1 MPYPKSHKSKT
12 KERILASATELFSR
26 NGFQKVSIG
35 QIMKLAKMTHGA
47 FYAHFA
53 SKEALYNESV
63 RLTID
68 NSRAAR
74 LVKGPLSLQ
83 HLTELVANYCNLQE
97 LEAKH
102 KPGPEAVLF
111 NEIGSEKAEIRTM
124 FEASYMSMKK
134 MLETR
139 LIALSKL
146 KQLPFADDRK
156 AIADKSRVILAS
168 LVGAVAIAKSLPGEV
183 ERKQVLV
190 ATQRQI
196 LLMLGVSEAEAERMM
211 QAQLCVKRTPS
222 CCFSKHNHF
231 CTTCG
236 R

>member
-111 NEIGSEKAEIRTM
+111 NEIGSEKTEIRTL

-146 KQLPFADDRK
+146 KQLPFANDRN

-183 ERKQVLV
+183 ERKQVLI

-196 LLMLGVSEAEAERMM
+196 LLMLGVSETEAESML
-211 QAQLCVKRTPS
+211 QAQ
-222 CCFSKHNHF
+222 
-231 CTTCG
+231 
-236 R
+236 

>member
-111 NEIGSEKAEIRTM
+111 NEIGSEKAEIRTL

-146 KQLPFADDRK
+146 KQLPFANDRN

-183 ERKQVLV
+183 ERKQVLI

-196 LLMLGVSEAEAERMM
+196 LLMLGVSETEAERML
-211 QAQLCVKRTPS
+211 QAQ
-222 CCFSKHNHF
+222 
-231 CTTCG
+231 
-236 R
+236 

>member
-53 SKEALYNESV
+53 SKEALYHESV

-102 KPGPEAVLF
+102 RPGPEAVLF
-111 NEIGSEKAEIRTM
+111 NEIGSEKAEIRTL

-146 KQLPFADDRK
+146 NQLPFANDRK
-156 AIADKSRVILAS
+156 VIADKSRVILAL

-183 ERKQVLV
+183 ERKQVLL

-196 LLMLGVSEAEAERMM
+196 LLMLGVSEAEADHMM
-211 QAQLCVKRTPS
+211 QAQ
-222 CCFSKHNHF
+222 
-231 CTTCG
+231 
-236 R
+236 

>member
-1 MPYPKSHKSKT
+1 
-12 KERILASATELFSR
+12 
-26 NGFQKVSIG
+26 
-35 QIMKLAKMTHGA
+35 MTHGA

-111 NEIGSEKAEIRTM
+111 NEIGSEKAEIRTL

-146 KQLPFADDRK
+146 KQLPFANDRK

-211 QAQLCVKRTPS
+211 QAQ
-222 CCFSKHNHF
+222 
-231 CTTCG
+231 
-236 R
+236 

>member
-111 NEIGSEKAEIRTM
+111 NEIGSEKAEIRTL

-146 KQLPFADDRK
+146 KKLPFADDRK

-211 QAQLCVKRTPS
+211 QAQ
-222 CCFSKHNHF
+222 
-231 CTTCG
+231 
-236 R
+236 

>member
-211 QAQLCVKRTPS
+211 QTQ
-222 CCFSKHNHF
+222 
-231 CTTCG
+231 
-236 R
+236 

>member
-26 NGFQKVSIG
+26 YGFQKVSIG

-102 KPGPEAVLF
+102 RPGPEAVLF
-111 NEIGSEKAEIRTM
+111 NEIGSEKAEIRTL

-146 KQLPFADDRK
+146 KQLPFANDRK

-168 LVGAVAIAKSLPGEV
+168 LVGAVALAKSLPGEV
-183 ERKQVLV
+183 ERKQVLL

-211 QAQLCVKRTPS
+211 QAQ
-222 CCFSKHNHF
+222 
-231 CTTCG
+231 
-236 R
+236 

>member
-102 KPGPEAVLF
+102 RPGPEAVLF

-146 KQLPFADDRK
+146 KQLPFANDRK

-183 ERKQVLV
+183 ERKQVLL

-211 QAQLCVKRTPS
+211 QAQ
-222 CCFSKHNHF
+222 
-231 CTTCG
+231 
-236 R
+236 

>member
-26 NGFQKVSIG
+26 NGFHKVSIG

-53 SKEALYNESV
+53 SKEALYHESI
-63 RLTID
+63 RLTLD

-146 KQLPFADDRK
+146 KQLPLANDRK
-156 AIADKSRVILAS
+156 LIADKSRVILAS
-168 LVGAVAIAKSLPGEV
+168 LVGAVAIAKSLPEEM
-183 ERKQVLV
+183 ERKQVLL

-211 QAQLCVKRTPS
+211 QAQ
-222 CCFSKHNHF
+222 
-231 CTTCG
+231 
-236 R
+236 

>member
-26 NGFQKVSIG
+26 YGFQKVSIG

-102 KPGPEAVLF
+102 RPGPEAVLF

-146 KQLPFADDRK
+146 KQLPFANDRK

-183 ERKQVLV
+183 ERKQVLL

-211 QAQLCVKRTPS
+211 QAQ
-222 CCFSKHNHF
+222 
-231 CTTCG
+231 
-236 R
+236 

>member
-111 NEIGSEKAEIRTM
+111 NEIGSEKTEIRTL

-146 KQLPFADDRK
+146 KQLPFANDRN

-183 ERKQVLV
+183 ERKQVLI

-196 LLMLGVSEAEAERMM
+196 LLMLGVSETEAERML
-211 QAQLCVKRTPS
+211 QAQ
-222 CCFSKHNHF
+222 
-231 CTTCG
+231 
-236 R
+236 

>member
-26 NGFQKVSIG
+26 NGFHKVSIG

-53 SKEALYNESV
+53 SKEALYHESV

-74 LVKGPLSLQ
+74 LVKGPLSLK

-111 NEIGSEKAEIRTM
+111 NEIGSEKAEIRTL

-146 KQLPFADDRK
+146 KQLPFATDRK
-156 AIADKSRVILAS
+156 AISDKSRVILAS
-168 LVGAVAIAKSLPGEV
+168 LIGAVAIAKSLPGEV

-196 LLMLGVSEAEAERMM
+196 LLMLGVSETEAERMM
-211 QAQLCVKRTPS
+211 QAQ
-222 CCFSKHNHF
+222 
-231 CTTCG
+231 
-236 R
+236 

>member
-47 FYAHFA
+47 FYAHLA
-53 SKEALYNESV
+53 SKEALYHESV

-102 KPGPEAVLF
+102 RPGPEAVLF
-111 NEIGSEKAEIRTM
+111 NEIGSEKAEIRTL

-146 KQLPFADDRK
+146 KQLPFANDRK
-156 AIADKSRVILAS
+156 VIADKSRVILAL

-183 ERKQVLV
+183 ERKQVLL

-196 LLMLGVSEAEAERMM
+196 LLMLGVSEAEADHMM
-211 QAQLCVKRTPS
+211 QAQ
-222 CCFSKHNHF
+222 
-231 CTTCG
+231 
-236 R
+236 

>member
-102 KPGPEAVLF
+102 RPGPEAVLF
-111 NEIGSEKAEIRTM
+111 NEIGSEKAEIRTL

-146 KQLPFADDRK
+146 KQLPFANDRK

-183 ERKQVLV
+183 ERKQVLL

-196 LLMLGVSEAEAERMM
+196 LLMIGVSEAEAERMM
-211 QAQLCVKRTPS
+211 QAQ
-222 CCFSKHNHF
+222 
-231 CTTCG
+231 
-236 R
+236 

>member
-111 NEIGSEKAEIRTM
+111 NEIGSEKAEIRTL

-146 KQLPFADDRK
+146 KQLPFAGDRK

-211 QAQLCVKRTPS
+211 QAQ
-222 CCFSKHNHF
+222 
-231 CTTCG
+231 
-236 R
+236 

>member
-102 KPGPEAVLF
+102 RPGPEAVLF
-111 NEIGSEKAEIRTM
+111 NEIGSEKAEIRTL

-146 KQLPFADDRK
+146 KQLPFANDRN

-183 ERKQVLV
+183 ERKQVLI

-196 LLMLGVSEAEAERMM
+196 LLMLGVSETEAERML
-211 QAQLCVKRTPS
+211 QAQ
-222 CCFSKHNHF
+222 
-231 CTTCG
+231 
-236 R
+236 

>member
-53 SKEALYNESV
+53 SKEALYHESV

-74 LVKGPLSLQ
+74 LVKGPLSLK
-83 HLTELVANYCNLQE
+83 HLTKLVDNYCNLQE
-97 LEAKH
+97 QEAKH

-111 NEIGSEKAEIRTM
+111 NEIGSEKAEIRTL

-139 LIALSKL
+139 LMALSKL
-146 KQLPFADDRK
+146 KQLPFAADRH

-168 LVGAVAIAKSLPGEV
+168 LVGAVAIAKSLPSEA
-183 ERKQVLV
+183 ERKQVLI

-196 LLMLGVSEAEAERMM
+196 LLMLGISDTEAERML
-211 QAQLCVKRTPS
+211 QAQ
-222 CCFSKHNHF
+222 
-231 CTTCG
+231 
-236 R
+236 

>member
-111 NEIGSEKAEIRTM
+111 NEIGSEKAEIRTL

-146 KQLPFADDRK
+146 KQLPFANDRK

-168 LVGAVAIAKSLPGEV
+168 LVGAVAIAKSLPGEA

-211 QAQLCVKRTPS
+211 QAQ
-222 CCFSKHNHF
+222 
-231 CTTCG
+231 
-236 R
+236 

>member
-53 SKEALYNESV
+53 SKEALYHESV

-102 KPGPEAVLF
+102 RPGPEAVLF
-111 NEIGSEKAEIRTM
+111 NEIGSEKAEIRTL

-146 KQLPFADDRK
+146 KQLPFANDRK
-156 AIADKSRVILAS
+156 VIADKSRVILAL

-183 ERKQVLV
+183 ERKQVLL

-196 LLMLGVSEAEAERMM
+196 LLMLGVSEAEADHMM
-211 QAQLCVKRTPS
+211 QAQ
-222 CCFSKHNHF
+222 
-231 CTTCG
+231 
-236 R
+236 

>member
-146 KQLPFADDRK
+146 KQLPFANDRK
-156 AIADKSRVILAS
+156 AIADKSRGHIWPLW
-168 LVGAVAIAKSLPGEV
+168 
-183 ERKQVLV
+183 
-190 ATQRQI
+190 
-196 LLMLGVSEAEAERMM
+196 
-211 QAQLCVKRTPS
+211 
-222 CCFSKHNHF
+222 
-231 CTTCG
+231 
-236 R
+236 

>member
-53 SKEALYNESV
+53 SKEALYHESV

-102 KPGPEAVLF
+102 RPGPEAVLF
-111 NEIGSEKAEIRTM
+111 NEIGSEKAEIRTL

-146 KQLPFADDRK
+146 KQLPFANDRK
-156 AIADKSRVILAS
+156 VIADKSRVILAL
-168 LVGAVAIAKSLPGEV
+168 LVGAVAIAKSLPGEG
-183 ERKQVLV
+183 ERKQVLL

-196 LLMLGVSEAEAERMM
+196 LLMLGVSEAEADHMM
-211 QAQLCVKRTPS
+211 QAQ
-222 CCFSKHNHF
+222 
-231 CTTCG
+231 
-236 R
+236 

>member
-53 SKEALYNESV
+53 SKEALYHESV

-74 LVKGPLSLQ
+74 LVKGPLSLK
-83 HLTELVANYCNLQE
+83 HLTELVDNYCNLQA
-97 LEAKH
+97 LEAKN

-111 NEIGSEKAEIRTM
+111 NEIGSEKAEIRTL

-139 LIALSKL
+139 LMALSKL
-146 KQLPFADDRK
+146 KQLPFAADRN

-168 LVGAVAIAKSLPGEV
+168 LVGAVAIAKSLPSEA
-183 ERKQVLV
+183 ERKQVLI

-196 LLMLGVSEAEAERMM
+196 LLMLGISDTEAERML
-211 QAQLCVKRTPS
+211 QAQ
-222 CCFSKHNHF
+222 
-231 CTTCG
+231 
-236 R
+236 